1 MENNSFYFFFF
12 FVILSPSFSYFT
24 DMNTISTSSLS
35 PHILYCSVLLL
46 PFQVIQNKMLLQ
58 IYIYKLLSV
67 DDKQVTITKKPS
79 VSFSMSGTGAD
90 TLVSP

>member
-1 MENNSFYFFFF
+1 MENNSFYFFF

-35 PHILYCSVLLL
+35 PHILYCSILLL

-67 DDKQVTITKKPS
+67 DEKQVTITKETII
-79 VSFSMSGTGAD
+79 FF
-90 TLVSP
+90 